1 MARFDYDLFFRDP
14 TPNGDCSSGV
24 ETFKATMASAA
35 CQSGHA
41 AFAGAPPPAGWTHRV
56 SPALLECCPAPR
68 APRRAT
74 RRSLATTMAASSEDA
89 PRALRRRAVLSA
101 LMAGTVASL
110 VGSGDVAHAEGGG
123 RVWGA
128 AELDFRMYVCGAT
141 SKFCPAMTK
150 VKVAP
155 ARQVDAALARDVS
168 EIPGRVLVT
177 AFAKRG
183 KLLPDKLK
191 ESAAKMSE
199 TLLPEFQKRAFFDP
213 DDKANQYSLDFDTYV
228 NWKAVAAL
236 LPQPNDRVLF
246 QKSVGAMVLQ
256 SLDASVEPY
265 DARSEGLEEAFPA
278 VTGLLETAKKRGLI
292 GTFTVDS
299 SDYDPGYGHV
309 RAHARPHACPPVCA
323 PDSTPSAW
331 SSNMHART
339 CTCVS
344 TRYWSSD
351 SGSPSTLLSLTIDTP
366 VGLQACLQLGGEGVG
381 IKPDL
386 IGSAIAAYFEACG
399 VSAEADPYF
408 VDPVYRP
415 NPNDYQPSQLILQY
429 NLRPLGK

>member
-1 MARFDYDLFFRDP
+1 
-14 TPNGDCSSGV
+14 
-24 ETFKATMASAA
+24 MASEAFT
-35 CQSGHA
+35 SGHA
-41 AFAGAPPPAGWTHRV
+41 AFAGAPPLVGWNRR
-56 SPALLECCPAPR
+56 SGSIPLERCPAPR
-68 APRRAT
+68 VPRRAT
-74 RRSLATTMAASSEDA
+74 RRPLATTMAASSEEA
-89 PRALRRRAVLSA
+89 PRAVRRRAVLSV

-110 VGSGDVAHAEGGG
+110 AGIGGAAHAEDGG

-141 SKFCPAMTK
+141 SRFCPAMTK

-155 ARQVDAALARDVS
+155 ARQVDASLAQDIS
-168 EIPGRVLVT
+168 EIPGRVLAT

-213 DDKANQYSLDFDTYV
+213 DDKANQYALDYDTYV

-256 SLDASVEPY
+256 SLDASVAPY

-299 SDYDPGYGHV
+299 SDYDPGYRHA
-309 RAHARPHACPPVCA
+309 RTHARPAWRVPACWA
-323 PDSTPSAW
+323 PSAW
-331 SSNMHART
+331 VSNKHART
-339 CTCVS
+339 CTCAS
-344 TRYWSSD
+344 ARYWSSD

-366 VGLQACLQLGGEGVG
+366 VGLQACLQLGGEGIG